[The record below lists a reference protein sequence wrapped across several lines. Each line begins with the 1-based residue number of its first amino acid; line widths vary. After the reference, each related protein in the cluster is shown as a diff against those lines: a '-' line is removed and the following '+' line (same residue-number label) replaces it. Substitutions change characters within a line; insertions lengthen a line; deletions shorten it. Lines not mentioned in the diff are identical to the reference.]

1 MSIYYNEIACL
12 LKVNSRILNAEIV
25 KEINNDT
32 PRKNYLKR
40 TISSL
45 MQENNSQK
53 KKIKI
58 LNQQLRRQKKQISSL
73 KSI

>member
-1 MSIYYNEIACL
+1 
-12 LKVNSRILNAEIV
+12 LNAEVV
-25 KEINNDT
+25 KEINNDR

-45 MQENNSQK
+45 MQENNSQE